1 MDKTVFVTLTDTSY
15 FSKAKRTIEE
25 LRVKGGWDGDIV
37 LLTVDF
43 RLHDPIEGVIC
54 KEIHHIDHQPLFDI
68 WQKNPIRKMDD
79 NRHHG
84 KVYQW
89 DKLQVFDEF
98 FTNWDRVVFLDAGMR
113 ICDSVQP
120 LLHLDYKNSFL
131 APDDSDPYDNGNRLK
146 CQFDWDANP
155 PVTEKLLN
163 TFKIDLLQMKYF
175 LNCIFVFD
183 TKLISDFKPKETML
197 QWIYEYPICLCN
209 EMGIMNLFFTVQNK
223 VWKPFPQRTSDNS
236 KYLFGWSEYNYKEKP
251 DWKQFCFLKYP
262 CTI

>member
-25 LRVKGGWDGDIV
+25 IREKGKWEGDIV

-43 RLHDPIEGVIC
+43 FLSEPLDNVIC
-54 KEIHHIDHQPLFDI
+54 RPIQHIDHKHLFNT
-68 WQKNPIRKMDD
+68 WQKNPIRKMED
-79 NRHHG
+79 NRHYG

-89 DKLQVFDEF
+89 DKLQVFDSF
-98 FTNWDRVVFLDAGMR
+98 FTKWDRVVFLDAGMR
-113 ICDSVQP
+113 ICDSVHH

-131 APDDSDPYDNGNRLK
+131 APDDSDPYDNGNRLR

-163 TFKIDLLQMKYF
+163 TFKIDLLQQKYF
-175 LNCIFVFD
+175 LNCIFLFD
-183 TKLISDFKPKETML
+183 TKLISELNPKEKML
-197 QWIYEYPICLCN
+197 KWMNEYPISLCN
-209 EMGIMNLFFTVQNK
+209 EMGIMNLFFTTKQMI
-223 VWKPFPQRTSDNS
+223 WKPFPQRVSDNS
-236 KYLFGWSEYNYKEKP
+236 KYLFGWSELNYKEKP

-262 CTI
+262 SSI